1 MDFSS
6 IFGRKYGSFRR
17 FFAMLGK
24 ARLPYLWIGGYLLC
38 GFLIA
43 NVGVEATEYGAELFA
58 GNVGFLAVVLPYLFF
73 QILSL
78 LLGSATTLVGQLCA
92 ARIDRNLRRMVWQKT
107 VHLRLGFF
115 EKNNPKELVSR
126 ITTDITAVSGL
137 IMDVFLSAVTGLYS
151 SLLMLRRVSG
161 YDRGLMWSLVVVLPV
176 NLLIT
181 FILGRMRFGVSD
193 LINRCNAQLT
203 GGIAERANNMML
215 IKSMGT
221 EEKEGKAGEKLMKA
235 SYRADAANSWVTGL
249 SLPVYA
255 MASALQTVAIILV
268 GRGYY
273 ASGALSLPQWIAYYG
288 FAIQLT
294 NLLST
299 YCDYWSS
306 FKGGQG
312 AVDRVSEIMEE
323 PEEEL
328 HQGEETGTVAGGV
341 VFEDVSFSY
350 GDAPLFRNLNLTI
363 PAGRITAIVGPSGG
377 GKSTLLNL
385 VERLYAVDEGTIRIG
400 GKDVRDF
407 SLSSYRRALG
417 YVTQESVLYAGTIRE
432 NLQQGL
438 NRRAGEEEL
447 DEACQAAGI
456 LDYVRSLP
464 EGYETKVG
472 ENGASLSG
480 GQRQRFSVARA
491 LLKEPDCLL
500 LDEATAAMDIGGK
513 DHVWESI
520 RRVMAGKT
528 VVYVA
533 HDAQTLQHADYIIV
547 LDRGK
552 VEAAGERED
561 ILASSAYCRE
571 MTEDER
577 GEDEK

>member
-78 LLGSATTLVGQLCA
+78 LLGSATTLVGQLCV

-115 EKNNPKELVSR
+115 EKNSPKELVSR
-126 ITTDITAVSGL
+126 ITTDITAVSSL

-299 YCDYWSS
+299 YCDY
-306 FKGGQG
+306 
-312 AVDRVSEIMEE
+312 
-323 PEEEL
+323 
-328 HQGEETGTVAGGV
+328 
-341 VFEDVSFSY
+341 
-350 GDAPLFRNLNLTI
+350 
-363 PAGRITAIVGPSGG
+363 
-377 GKSTLLNL
+377 
-385 VERLYAVDEGTIRIG
+385 
-400 GKDVRDF
+400 
-407 SLSSYRRALG
+407 
-417 YVTQESVLYAGTIRE
+417 
-432 NLQQGL
+432 
-438 NRRAGEEEL
+438 
-447 DEACQAAGI
+447 
-456 LDYVRSLP
+456 
-464 EGYETKVG
+464 
-472 ENGASLSG
+472 
-480 GQRQRFSVARA
+480 
-491 LLKEPDCLL
+491 
-500 LDEATAAMDIGGK
+500 
-513 DHVWESI
+513 
-520 RRVMAGKT
+520 
-528 VVYVA
+528 
-533 HDAQTLQHADYIIV
+533 
-547 LDRGK
+547 
-552 VEAAGERED
+552 
-561 ILASSAYCRE
+561 
-571 MTEDER
+571 
-577 GEDEK
+577 

>member
-78 LLGSATTLVGQLCA
+78 LLGSATTLVGQLCV

-115 EKNNPKELVSR
+115 EKNSPKELVSR
-126 ITTDITAVSGL
+126 ITTDITAVSSL

-203 GGIAERANNMML
+203 GGIAERTNNMML

-255 MASALQTVAIILV
+255 MASALQTVAVILV

-273 ASGALSLPQWIAYYG
+273 ASGALSLPEWIAYYG

-377 GKSTLLNL
+377 GKTTLLNL
-385 VERLYAVDEGTIRIG
+385 LERLYAVDEGTIRIG

-407 SLSSYRRALG
+407 SLSSYRRVLG

>member
-107 VHLRLGFF
+107 VHLRLDFF
-115 EKNNPKELVSR
+115 EKNSPKELVSR

-181 FILGRMRFGVSD
+181 FVLGRMRFGVSD

-203 GGIAERANNMML
+203 GGIAERTNNMML

-235 SYRADAANSWVTGL
+235 SYHADAANSWVTGL

-377 GKSTLLNL
+377 GKTTLLNL

-407 SLSSYRRALG
+407 SLSSYRRVLG

-513 DHVWESI
+513 DHVWEGI

-561 ILASSAYCRE
+561 ILASSSYCRE

>member
-1 MDFSS
+1 M
-6 IFGRKYGSFRR
+6 
-17 FFAMLGK
+17 
-24 ARLPYLWIGGYLLC
+24 
-38 GFLIA
+38 
-43 NVGVEATEYGAELFA
+43 
-58 GNVGFLAVVLPYLFF
+58 
-73 QILSL
+73 
-78 LLGSATTLVGQLCA
+78 
-92 ARIDRNLRRMVWQKT
+92 
-107 VHLRLGFF
+107 
-115 EKNNPKELVSR
+115 
-126 ITTDITAVSGL
+126 
-137 IMDVFLSAVTGLYS
+137 
-151 SLLMLRRVSG
+151 
-161 YDRGLMWSLVVVLPV
+161 
-176 NLLIT
+176 
-181 FILGRMRFGVSD
+181 
-193 LINRCNAQLT
+193 
-203 GGIAERANNMML
+203 
-215 IKSMGT
+215 
-221 EEKEGKAGEKLMKA
+221 
-235 SYRADAANSWVTGL
+235 
-249 SLPVYA
+249 
-255 MASALQTVAIILV
+255 
-268 GRGYY
+268 
-273 ASGALSLPQWIAYYG
+273 
-288 FAIQLT
+288 
-294 NLLST
+294 
-299 YCDYWSS
+299 
-306 FKGGQG
+306 
-312 AVDRVSEIMEE
+312 DRVSEIMEE

-377 GKSTLLNL
+377 GKTTLLNL

-407 SLSSYRRALG
+407 SLSGYRRALG

-438 NRRAGEEEL
+438 NRRAGEDEL

-500 LDEATAAMDIGGK
+500 LDEVTAAMDIGGK

-561 ILASSAYCRE
+561 ILASSSYCRE

-577 GEDEK
+577 GRTKNEDR